1 MFYLFGRVV
10 LRLKKTKANFTEW
23 LLSTRF
29 LYKYFLYKMY
39 IWHKLYF
46 DKNLFFQLMKKENI
60 QNTTKV
66 FLPMIETNH
75 HGIFQLLGIAKALEN
90 RGAEVLIL
98 VCNGSLSGCE
108 VKNINN
114 IDHVDPCL
122 TCKFQYEEILKKS
135 GFKFLE
141 IKNILGN
148 QVKSELE
155 SIARTVSSSYPNQFI
170 YEGVDLI
177 PIVDDS
183 VIRYC
188 YGDLNK
194 IQSIVQKLRFDH
206 LYTALIN
213 IEIAKYIRLV
223 FGPDLLLSNVAV
235 YSAWA
240 PYAHFFKSL
249 NIPYWTISATAND
262 DRAIIVNLMDLF
274 KNPDRFNNY
283 KNWRKSKD
291 LSSSETDELKGF
303 ISQRK
308 KGDFAVLRGLNLVNK
323 GIEEIL
329 SINRKERNIFLFS
342 NVYWDLVTTEKGAI
356 FDSMSEWV
364 ISTIDM
370 LSQAPKNTHLYIKPH
385 PSELYSSDKSSW
397 GVKNIILKHYGKLP
411 NNVTIID
418 HELNISPYS
427 LFDYIDLGIVFNGSL
442 GLEMA
447 IEDIPVIAVGRGPY
461 TGSNV
466 LTEPVS
472 IEEYKEYLHQK
483 KDAKSTNKNDI
494 RLFAYF
500 YFIKT
505 CIPFPIVDKV
515 WAPKFKGYQ
524 VKTDKEFFD
533 GKNYY
538 LDHICNILLKNKLPE
553 SWVKQIA

>member
-1 MFYLFGRVV
+1 MFYLFARV
-10 LRLKKTKANFTEW
+10 LSRLKKIKAHLIGW

-29 LYKYFLYKMY
+29 LYKCFLYKMY
-39 IWHKLYF
+39 ICHNLNF

-60 QNTTKV
+60 QNGTKV

-122 TCKFQYEEILKKS
+122 TCKFQYDEILKKT

-141 IKNILGN
+141 IKNVLRENI
-148 QVKSELE
+148 KSELE
-155 SIARTVSSSYPNQFI
+155 AIARSISTNYPSKFI

-194 IQSIVQKLRFDH
+194 IQSILQILRFDH
-206 LYTALIN
+206 LLTALIN
-213 IEIAKYIRLV
+213 IEIAKYIRQE
-223 FGPDLLLSNVAV
+223 FEPDLLLSNVAV

-240 PYAHFFKSL
+240 PYVHYFKSL

-262 DRAIIVNLMDLF
+262 DGAIIINLMDLF

-283 KNWRKSKD
+283 KNWRGSKD
-291 LSSSETDELKGF
+291 LSSNEAKELESF

-308 KGDFAVLRGLNLVNK
+308 KGDFAVLRGLNLVDQ
-323 GIEEIL
+323 GIEQIL
-329 SINRKERNIFLFS
+329 SMSKKRRNIFLFS

-356 FDSMSEWV
+356 FESMSDWV
-364 ISTIDM
+364 LSTIDM
-370 LSQAPKNTHLYIKPH
+370 LSQSPNTHLYIKPH

-397 GVKNIILKHYGKLP
+397 GVKNIILKHYGTLP
-411 NNVTIID
+411 HNVTIID
-418 HELNISPYS
+418 PELNISPYS
-427 LFDYIDLGIVFNGSL
+427 LFDYIDLGIVFNGTL

-466 LTEPVS
+466 LTEPAS
-472 IEEYKEYLHQK
+472 IQEYKEYLHQK
-483 KDAKSTNKNDI
+483 RMQKT
-494 RLFAYF
+494 L
-500 YFIKT
+500 IKT
-505 CIPFPIVDKV
+505 I
-515 WAPKFKGYQ
+515 
-524 VKTDKEFFD
+524 
-533 GKNYY
+533 
-538 LDHICNILLKNKLPE
+538 LDFLHIFILLKAASPF
-553 SWVKQIA
+553 Q

>member
-1 MFYLFGRVV
+1 MFYLFARVIS
-10 LRLKKTKANFTEW
+10 RLKKIKAHLIGW

-29 LYKYFLYKMY
+29 VYKCILYKMY
-39 IWHKLYF
+39 ICHNLNF

-60 QNTTKV
+60 QNSTKV

-90 RGAEVLIL
+90 RGSEVQIL

-114 IDHVDPCL
+114 IGHVDPCL
-122 TCKFQYEEILKKS
+122 TCKFQYDEILKKS

-141 IKNILGN
+141 IKNILSGKI
-148 QVKSELE
+148 KSKLE
-155 SIARTVSSSYPNQFI
+155 AIARTISTNYPTQFI

-183 VIRYC
+183 IIRYC

-194 IQSIVQKLRFDH
+194 IQSILQKLRFDH
-206 LYTALIN
+206 LHTALIN
-213 IEIAKYIRLV
+213 IEIAKYIHQE
-223 FGPDLLLSNVAV
+223 FEPDLLLSNVAV

-240 PYAHFFKSL
+240 PYVHYFKSL

-262 DRAIIVNLMDLF
+262 DGAIIINLMDLF
-274 KNPDRFNNY
+274 KNPNRFNRY
-283 KNWRKSKD
+283 KDWRGSKD
-291 LSSSETDELKGF
+291 LSSDEAEELEGF

-308 KGDFAVLRGLNLVNK
+308 KGDFAVLRGLNLVDK
-323 GIEEIL
+323 GIEQIL
-329 SINRKERNIFLFS
+329 CMSKKKRNIFLFS

-356 FDSMSEWV
+356 FESMSDWV

-370 LSQAPKNTHLYIKPH
+370 LSQSPNTHLYIKPH

-411 NNVTIID
+411 HNVTIID
-418 HELNISPYS
+418 PELNISPYS
-427 LFDYIDLGIVFNGSL
+427 LFDYIDLGIVFNGTL

-466 LTEPVS
+466 LTEPVG

-483 KDAKSTNKNDI
+483 KNAKNTNKNDI

-500 YFIKT
+500 YFIKS
-505 CIPFPIVDKV
+505 CIPFPIVDRV

-524 VKTDKEFFD
+524 VKTDREFFE

-538 LDHICNILLKNKLPE
+538 LDHICNVILKNKLPE
-553 SWVKQIA
+553 GWVKQIA